1 MKYLLLFDGNLGIMK
16 GIYLKFKKNVVLKF
30 FKFRLVLFVLKEK
43 IVGEF

>member
-1 MKYLLLFDGNLGIMK
+1 MVIWEGIIK
-16 GIYLKFKKNVVLKF
+16 GVVVYLKFKKNVVLKF